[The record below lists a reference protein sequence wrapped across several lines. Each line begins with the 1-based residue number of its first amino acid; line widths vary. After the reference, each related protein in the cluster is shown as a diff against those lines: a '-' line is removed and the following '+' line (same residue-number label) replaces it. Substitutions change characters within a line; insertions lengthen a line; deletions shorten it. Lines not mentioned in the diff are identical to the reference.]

1 VRHSRLLKLPLDP
14 VMQEFSTPLGLL
26 GAMITPAVLI
36 SACGALIFSTSTR
49 LARIVDRVRTL
60 SHDLEEIFTGKVT
73 EFADERLAEY
83 ERQLTVHTRRGRLIQ
98 RSLTSFYV
106 SLGLLTAATV
116 MISVTALLDAAEWLP
131 SALGVAGTL
140 ALFYG
145 SMLLVAETRLA
156 LGSVTSEMEFVLRLR
171 DRYREHSEKNG
182 NS

>member
-1 VRHSRLLKLPLDP
+1 MFG
-14 VMQEFSTPLGLL
+14 MQEFSSPLGLL
-26 GAMITPAVLI
+26 SAMITPAILI

-60 SHDLEEIFTGKVT
+60 SHELEELFMGHVTDFT
-73 EFADERLAEY
+73 EERRIEY
-83 ERQLTVHTRRGRLIQ
+83 ERQLAVHARRGRLIQ

-116 MISVTALLDAAEWLP
+116 SISIVALVHRAMWLP

-145 SMLLVAETRLA
+145 SMLLLAETRLA
-156 LGSVTSEMEFVLRLR
+156 LVSVTSEMQFVLRLR
-171 DRYREHSEKNG
+171 DLYREHSENN
-182 NS
+182 NSR